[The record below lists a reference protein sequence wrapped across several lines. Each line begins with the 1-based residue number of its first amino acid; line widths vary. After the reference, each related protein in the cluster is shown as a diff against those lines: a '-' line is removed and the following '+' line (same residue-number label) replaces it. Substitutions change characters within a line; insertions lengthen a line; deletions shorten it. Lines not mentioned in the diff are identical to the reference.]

1 MPTPKPKSSS
11 DSTSTEPSSSKSS
24 SPVSEKPS
32 SPSSSDESTS
42 STESQAPLAER
53 EPLPDW
59 LLEDRHGEI
68 SREEAPQ
75 PIGSAPP
82 SESSQTPSEASTNV
96 WKPWSGEEL
105 TVPPELVPLFIRTQ
119 IDLAIQIV
127 QGEME
132 QMQQLL
138 DATPPSEWLLRHTL
152 TSQQNQLETC
162 RLTLLGIL
170 FRNQEEEKSPNLF
183 VPDPTLIGANGRP
196 L

>member
-24 SPVSEKPS
+24 SPVFEKPS

-53 EPLPDW
+53 ERLPDW
-59 LLEDRHGEI
+59 LLEDRHATSE
-68 SREEAPQ
+68 RTDEET
-75 PIGSAPP
+75 GSETSSKRSPEP
-82 SESSQTPSEASTNV
+82 SPESTNV

-119 IDLAIQIV
+119 VDLAIQIV

-132 QMQQLL
+132 QMQDLL
-138 DATPPSEWLLRHTL
+138 NATPPSEWLLRHTL
-152 TSQQNQLETC
+152 TSQQNQLETT